1 VTEKRIWKNARF
13 WYGTDPGEKT
23 VLHFIAKPG
32 TAAWNCGR
40 AGEKGKTGKGE
51 NRNAIHDHP

>member
-1 VTEKRIWKNARF
+1 LEKCPILVW
-13 WYGTDPGEKT
+13 DCPGKKT
-23 VLHFIAKPG
+23 VLRFIAKPG